1 MEYTV
6 IINNQSYDL
15 PKKTIKIMEDMEK
28 VSKIDSV
35 KGLGI
40 RDKFKTMFDF
50 IESLVG
56 AENAKEILGSDKL
69 DEVDLCDV
77 TLTFKK
83 SIDAYD
89 KPLEEYQT
97 QQMEDQMRRIPVEQ
111 MAGITHALDSIAR
124 SGIAQG
130 NVTPFSR

>member
-50 IESLVG
+50 IERLVG

-83 SIDAYD
+83 IIDAYD
-89 KPLEEYQT
+89 RPLIEYQ
-97 QQMEDQMRRIPVEQ
+97 
-111 MAGITHALDSIAR
+111 
-124 SGIAQG
+124 
-130 NVTPFSR
+130 SRHI

>member
-1 MEYTV
+1 
-6 IINNQSYDL
+6 
-15 PKKTIKIMEDMEK
+15 
-28 VSKIDSV
+28 
-35 KGLGI
+35 
-40 RDKFKTMFDF
+40 MFDF

-83 SIDAYD
+83 IIDAYD

>member
-83 SIDAYD
+83 IIDAYD
-89 KPLEEYQT
+89 RPLIEYQS
-97 QQMEDQMRRIPVEQ
+97 QQIEDKLRQLPMDQVSN
-111 MAGITHALDSIAR
+111 ITGALNDLAS
-124 SGIAQG
+124 S
-130 NVTPFSR
+130 NLVNFHK

>member
-28 VSKIDSV
+28 ISKIDSV

-50 IESLVG
+50 IERLVG

-83 SIDAYD
+83 IIDAYD
-89 KPLEEYQT
+89 RPLIEYQS
-97 QQMEDQMRRIPVEQ
+97 QQIEDKLRQLPMDKVSN
-111 MAGITHALDSIAR
+111 ITGALNDLAS
-124 SGIAQG
+124 SNLVKFHQ
-130 NVTPFSR
+130 

>member
-56 AENAKEILGSDKL
+56 TENAKEILGSDKL

-83 SIDAYD
+83 IIDAYD
-89 KPLEEYQT
+89 RPLIEYQS
-97 QQMEDQMRRIPVEQ
+97 QQIEDKLRQLPMDKVSN
-111 MAGITHALDSIAR
+111 ITGALNDLAS
-124 SGIAQG
+124 S
-130 NVTPFSR
+130 NLVNFHK

>member
-28 VSKIDSV
+28 ISKIDSV

-56 AENAKEILGSDKL
+56 AEHAKEILGSDKL

-83 SIDAYD
+83 IIDAYD
-89 KPLEEYQT
+89 RPLIEYQS
-97 QQMEDQMRRIPVEQ
+97 QQIEDKLRQLPMDKVSN
-111 MAGITHALDSIAR
+111 ITGALNDLAS
-124 SGIAQG
+124 SNLVNFHQ
-130 NVTPFSR
+130 

>member
-40 RDKFKTMFDF
+40 RDKF
-50 IESLVG
+50 L
-56 AENAKEILGSDKL
+56 
-69 DEVDLCDV
+69 
-77 TLTFKK
+77 
-83 SIDAYD
+83 
-89 KPLEEYQT
+89 
-97 QQMEDQMRRIPVEQ
+97 
-111 MAGITHALDSIAR
+111 
-124 SGIAQG
+124 
-130 NVTPFSR
+130 